1 MSGIERVDRIE
12 SSKDP
17 EPALSASGMSVIA
30 DWPPFPIAEDPSALS
45 SPTLFLSLQSVAL
58 FNCSSDANPCM
69 PAVALYYYTFQGT
82 VL

>member
-45 SPTLFLSLQSVAL
+45 SPTLFLSLQSVTLA
-58 FNCSSDANPCM
+58 CSLDASPCM
-69 PAVALYYYTFQGT
+69 PAVVLYYYTFQGT